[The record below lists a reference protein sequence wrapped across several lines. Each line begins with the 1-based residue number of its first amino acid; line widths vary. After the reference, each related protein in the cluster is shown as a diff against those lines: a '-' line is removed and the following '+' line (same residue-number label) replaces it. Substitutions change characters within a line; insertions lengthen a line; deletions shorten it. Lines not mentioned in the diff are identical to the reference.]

1 MFSQTCVKNSVHG
14 GGGVLACGSGGCLP
28 VGLEGVCL
36 GGGWGCTHPGRHPPR
51 QTPPPVPRWPL
62 QRTVRILLECILVF
76 RNFLGDISHFC
87 GATDT
92 PVLDFW

>member
-1 MFSQTCVKNSVHG
+1 MLASGS
-14 GGGVLACGSGGCLP
+14 GGVSACGSGGCLSR
-28 VGLEGVCL
+28 GRDGGVH
-36 GGGWGCTHPGRHPPR
+36 T
-51 QTPPPVPRWPL
+51 QADTPPRWPL

-76 RNFLGDISHFC
+76 RNFLEDISHFC